1 MAWSHLDWFDHL
13 ATSIIEPRLDW
24 FGIFG
29 DVAGLPDFGC
39 AEVGVVVFQAG
50 DVAGFERFNIWDAV
64 SNFLPA
70 VSRLFPIFPIYV
82 AFCLWFISSR
92 II

>member
-50 DVAGFERFNIWDAV
+50 DVAGF
-64 SNFLPA
+64 
-70 VSRLFPIFPIYV
+70 
-82 AFCLWFISSR
+82 
-92 II
+92 